1 MSLTPK
7 TVLVV
12 DDSESIRESIGHHLK
27 RDPGRALLLHLRPD
41 DAWGQGGAQSGA
53 GEMRDETTTGFT

>member
-27 RDPGRALLLHLRPD
+27 REFRVLRAPT
-41 DAWGQGGAQSGA
+41 
-53 GEMRDETTTGFT
+53 GEAALATLGRDEVDLVLMNAQLSGI